1 MDFGLFCFLV
11 MMAFAGVMIVINTF
25 KWGHDKEKNGERT
38 DIFGNENNHMPE
50 DEIYIY
56 ETNTTN
62 PRYFI
67 YNWFIDICLYCQ
79 KYG

>member
-50 DEIYIY
+50 DEM
-56 ETNTTN
+56 
-62 PRYFI
+62 
-67 YNWFIDICLYCQ
+67 D
-79 KYG
+79 